1 MRRYG
6 PPEVLTP
13 ERIEL
18 VPLAPDE
25 VRIKTFAAAVNHT
38 DLRIRAGDWPV
49 RREQPFP
56 YVPGV
61 EVAGE
66 IVEVGKGAPGELLG
80 ARAITMMQGLG
91 GVRAERDGGYAQYVS
106 VAYGAIA
113 TLPDDADLAQIAALG
128 LAGVT
133 AFMGLAKLGPLQGR
147 RILITGAAGGV
158 GSAAIGIARAQG
170 AQVAAL
176 IGRPEQREYVTAL
189 GASTVLLARRGESP
203 KLPAAS
209 FDAVLD
215 VVGGALFASLVGAL
229 ADRGI
234 YSMVGAV
241 GGGDVSFD
249 AWNLIRPVTLT
260 GYSTE
265 TLDGRDLACAMQ
277 AICCFLSSGRLQAPK
292 WQAFQLTDAALAH
305 AELEKGAVT
314 GRVLLLAS

>member
-6 PPEVLTP
+6 PPEVLRP

-25 VRIKTFAAAVNHT
+25 VRIKTFAAAVNYT

-61 EVAGE
+61 EVVGE

-106 VAYGAIA
+106 VAHGAIA
-113 TLPDDADLAQIAALG
+113 TLPDDAEMAQMAALG

-133 AFMGLAKLGPLQGR
+133 AFLGLAKLGPLQDR

-170 AQVAAL
+170 AQVTAL

-189 GASTVLLARRGESP
+189 GASAVLLAGRGESP
-203 KLPAAS
+203 QLPPAS

-229 ADRGI
+229 ADGGT

-241 GGGDVSFD
+241 GGGEVSFD

-265 TLDGRDLACAMQ
+265 TLDGRDLAEAMQ
-277 AICCFLSSGRLQAPK
+277 AICGYLSNGQLQAPK
-292 WQAFQLTDAALAH
+292 WQAFQLADAALAH

>member
-1 MRRYG
+1 MRSPIPSSALAIQMRRYG
-6 PPEVLTP
+6 PPEVLRP

-25 VRIKTFAAAVNHT
+25 VRIKTFAAAVNYT

-61 EVAGE
+61 EVVGE
-66 IVEVGKGAPGELLG
+66 IVEVGKGAPSELLG

-106 VAYGAIA
+106 VACGAIA
-113 TLPDDADLAQIAALG
+113 TLPDDADMGQMAALG

-133 AFMGLAKLGPLQGR
+133 AFLGLAKLGPLQGR

-170 AQVAAL
+170 AQVTAL

-189 GASTVLLARRGESP
+189 GASAVLLAGRGESP
-203 KLPAAS
+203 QLPPAS
-209 FDAVLD
+209 FDAVLY
-215 VVGGALFASLVGAL
+215 VVGGVLFASLVGAL
-229 ADRGI
+229 ADGGT

-241 GGGDVSFD
+241 GEARS
-249 AWNLIRPVTLT
+249 A
-260 GYSTE
+260 STRG
-265 TLDGRDLACAMQ
+265 T
-277 AICCFLSSGRLQAPK
+277 
-292 WQAFQLTDAALAH
+292 
-305 AELEKGAVT
+305 
-314 GRVLLLAS
+314 

>member
-6 PPEVLTP
+6 PPEVLKP

-18 VPLAPDE
+18 MPLAPGD

-38 DLRIRAGDWPV
+38 DLRIRSGDWPV
-49 RREQPFP
+49 RREPPFP

-66 IVEVGKGAPGELLG
+66 IVEVGRGAPGELLG

-106 VAYGAIA
+106 VPYGAIA
-113 TLPDDADLAQIAALG
+113 RLPDDADLAQIAALG

-147 RILITGAAGGV
+147 RVLVSGAAGGV

-170 AQVAAL
+170 AQVTAL

-203 KLPAAS
+203 ELPTAS
-209 FDAVLD
+209 FDGVLD
-215 VVGGALFASLVGAL
+215 VVGGALFASFINAL
-229 ADRGI
+229 GDGGI

-265 TLDGRDLACAMQ
+265 TLDGRDLAGAMQ
-277 AICCFLSSGRLQAPK
+277 AICGGLSSGRLQAPK
-292 WQAFQLTDAALAH
+292 WQAFQLAEAALAH